1 MNTTFNQSHQLEL
14 TPQLIEAYVRRG
26 RELRAQAIARGGRR
40 VLAALKRLHTREA
53 ADNNAPDAAT
63 CA

>member
-1 MNTTFNQSHQLEL
+1 MNTTFKQSHQAEL
-14 TPQLIEAYVRRG
+14 TAQLIEAYMRRG

-40 VLAALKRLHTREA
+40 VLAALKCLHTRA
-53 ADNNAPDAAT
+53 VADNSTPRAAT